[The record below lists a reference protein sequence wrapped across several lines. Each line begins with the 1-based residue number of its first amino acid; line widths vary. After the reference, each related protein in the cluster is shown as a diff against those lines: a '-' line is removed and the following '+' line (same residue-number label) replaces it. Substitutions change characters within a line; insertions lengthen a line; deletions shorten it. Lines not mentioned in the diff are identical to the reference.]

1 MRGVRKAVIAIIA
14 VALVIA
20 GSIFAWRRLN
30 RTPVEVYPVYNLTGW
45 WEEGNTLSG
54 MVSEGQTQ
62 RVILR
67 EADVVSVDVE
77 EGDVVRAGDV
87 LMVYDTTSFEITM
100 LNDKAHIAV
109 AEADIALAR
118 RELARL
124 RGLSPS
130 EAAPGPTV
138 ETVDHGPLNIQS
150 VIDKGTK
157 PESDDSSGMVF
168 LVGPDTK
175 VTAEFLRWLR
185 DTGKSC
191 ELRIYKDDVYYGSW
205 LVDGASLPDVTVVY
219 EEWTPPEP
227 GPAPTPDPDPDP
239 DPDTDPDDPSGD
251 DSGDPSGDD
260 SDDPSGGD
268 PDDGGADDPG
278 TGAGAGSD
286 AASGGDGTTGTSA
299 FEIDET
305 LYVRR
310 EVEAI
315 TDDWRIG
322 NGLSFS
328 SSGVSFA
335 PGSVT
340 TYGTLVSST
349 PVRYERYEEIIHEFV
364 PSGDDYA
371 YSRSELASM
380 IREQQESIQRLEL
393 DLREAQI
400 TYQQDL
406 LVGANGEVTAQVSGV
421 VTYVEDPSIAKPG
434 DKFIE
439 VKGEES
445 YSVTLYVNELGLDG
459 VAVGDEYEVTAYES
473 GSTAYARVT
482 DVGNVPVE
490 GGFGY
495 SEANPNSSWY
505 PVTVVVEG
513 GPDDG
518 IEMVVGEYCEAT
530 PVASDDS
537 AQASAIVISQMFV
550 RKDDRGSYVMVDDGT
565 GHLERRAVTTGRII
579 WGTEVEV
586 TSGLA
591 AEDLI
596 AFPYGKDVVEG
607 APTVEKDYPE
617 Y

>member
-1 MRGVRKAVIAIIA
+1 MRGIRKVAIAVLA

-20 GSIFAWRRLN
+20 GAAFAWRRLS
-30 RTPVEVYPVYNLTGW
+30 RTPVEVYPVYNLSGW
-45 WEEGNTLSG
+45 WGEGDTLSG

-67 EADVVSVDVE
+67 EADVVSVNVE

-109 AEADIALAR
+109 AEADLAMAR
-118 RELARL
+118 REIARL
-124 RGLSPS
+124 QGLAPS
-130 EAAPGPTV
+130 EEAPEPTV
-138 ETVDHGPLNIQS
+138 ETIDNGPLNIQS
-150 VIDKGTK
+150 VVDKGTK
-157 PESDDSSGMVF
+157 PESDGDSGMVF

-185 DTGKSC
+185 DSGKSC

-205 LVDGASLPDVTVVY
+205 LVEGPSLPDVTVVY
-219 EEWTPPEP
+219 EEWTPPTPEP
-227 GPAPTPDPDPDP
+227 EPDPEPDPDPGSDP
-239 DPDTDPDDPSGD
+239 APDDPSGD
-251 DSGDPSGDD
+251 DPSGGD
-260 SDDPSGGD
+260 SSGDDPSG
-268 PDDGGADDPG
+268 GGADDPG
-278 TGAGAGSD
+278 AGDDGATTATH
-286 AASGGDGTTGTSA
+286 SGGSSASA

-349 PVRYERYEEIIHEFV
+349 PERYERYEEVVHEFV

-371 YSRSELASM
+371 YSRSELAGM
-380 IREQQESIQRLEL
+380 IREQQESIRRLEL